1 MDKSIINNAL
11 KQAEKAFKTYRQTTG
26 KQRATFL
33 KAIGEEIMA
42 LGDALI
48 ETTSRETNLPTARL
62 VGERGRTILQLTQF
76 ANFVEEGSW
85 VDAII
90 DTAQPDRQ
98 PLPKVDIRKMYV
110 PLGTVAVFG
119 SSNFPFAY
127 STAGGDTASALATG
141 CPVIVKG
148 HPAHAETS
156 RMVATAILKA
166 AQRTGMPEGVFAHIE
181 GGVEEGV
188 YLVKHPTVKAVGFTG
203 SFIGGKSLFDTANKR
218 KVPIPV
224 FAEMGSTNPV
234 FLFENAL
241 TLRGGAM
248 ASQLADSATLGMGQ
262 FCTKPGLIIGID
274 SDDLKKFI
282 QNLQTNM
289 AAKTAAPLL
298 HQGIANNYKKGLQNI
313 DNQHIDAF
321 SVNAIPNL
329 QSPIMGNP
337 AVGVT
342 TGQAFLK
349 NKILHQEV
357 FGPFTLVIACKDK
370 SEMKRIA
377 ENLEGQLTASLMAEP
392 DDLKKNKDLIA
403 LISDKCGRFILNG
416 VPTGVEVTD
425 AMQHGGPFP
434 ASTDSRYSSVSVGA
448 VYRWVRPLAYQSFST
463 DILPNELKNEN
474 PLSILRKIN
483 GVLTKDR
490 V

>member
-11 KQAEKAFKTYRQTTG
+11 KQADKAFKTYRFTSG

-156 RMVATAILKA
+156 RMVAGAILKA
-166 AQRTGMPEGVFAHIE
+166 AKRTGMPAGVFAHIE
-181 GGVEEGV
+181 GGIEEGV
-188 YLVKHPTVKAVGFTG
+188 YLVKHPIVKAVGFTG
-203 SFIGGKSLFDTANKR
+203 SLIGGKALFDIANKR

-234 FLFENAL
+234 FLFENAMA
-241 TLRGGAM
+241 LRGAAM
-248 ASQLADSATLGMGQ
+248 ATQLADSATLGVGQ
-262 FCTKPGLIIGID
+262 FCTKPGLIIGVD
-274 SDDLKKFI
+274 SPALDGFI
-282 QNLQTNM
+282 NNLRNNM

-298 HQGIANNYKKGLQNI
+298 HQGIANNFKKGLQNI
-313 DNQHIDAF
+313 ESQSITEFKTFAKSDKPIDGLP
-321 SVNAIPNL
+321 SLGI
-329 QSPIMGNP
+329 
-337 AVGVT
+337 T

-349 NKILHQEV
+349 NKVLHQEV
-357 FGPFTLVIACKDK
+357 FGPFALVIKCKDK

-377 ENLEGQLTASLMAEP
+377 DNLEGQLTSSLMAEP
-392 DDLKKNKDLIA
+392 EDIKKNKDLIA
-403 LISDKCGRFILNG
+403 IISDKCGRFILNG

-448 VYRWVRPLAYQSFST
+448 VYRWVRPLAYQSFSN

-474 PLSILRKIN
+474 PLSILRKVN
-483 GVLTKDR
+483 GVLTKDK

>member
-1 MDKSIINNAL
+1 MDKSSINNAL
-11 KQAEKAFKTYRQTTG
+11 KQADKAFKTYRFTTG

-98 PLPKVDIRKMYV
+98 PLPKVDIRKMNV

-156 RMVATAILKA
+156 RMVASAILKA
-166 AQRTGMPEGVFAHIE
+166 AKRTGMPEGVFAHIE
-181 GGVEEGV
+181 GGIEEGV
-188 YLVKHPTVKAVGFTG
+188 YVVKHPTVKAVGFTG
-203 SFIGGKSLFDTANKR
+203 SLVGGKALFDIANKR

-241 TLRGGAM
+241 TLRGSAM
-248 ASQLADSATLGMGQ
+248 ATQLADSATLGVGQ
-262 FCTKPGLIIGID
+262 FCTKPGLMIGVD
-274 SDDLKKFI
+274 SPALDGFI
-282 QNLQTNM
+282 NNLRNNM

-298 HQGIANNYKKGLQNI
+298 HQGIANNFKKGLQNI
-313 DNQHIDAF
+313 ENQHITEFKTFAKSDK
-321 SVNAIPNL
+321 
-329 QSPIMGNP
+329 PIDGVPSMGI
-337 AVGVT
+337 T

-349 NKILHQEV
+349 NKALHQEV
-357 FGPFTLVIACKDK
+357 FGPFALVIKCKDK
-370 SEMKRIA
+370 AEMKRVA
-377 ENLEGQLTASLMAEP
+377 DSLEGQLTSSLMAEP
-392 DDLKKNKDLIA
+392 EDIKKNKDLLAI
-403 LISDKCGRFILNG
+403 ISDKCGRFILNG

-425 AMQHGGPFP
+425 AMQHGGPYP
-434 ASTDSRYSSVSVGA
+434 ASTDSRYSSVSVDA
-448 VYRWVRPLAYQSFST
+448 VYRWVRPLSYQSFSN

-474 PLSILRKIN
+474 PLSILRRVN
-483 GVLTKDR
+483 GVLTKEK